1 MSKNP
6 RDVVVVAAVRTA
18 IGKAN
23 KGSLK
28 DTRPDDLLTAALKGA
43 LSKVPDLDRSTI
55 DDVVIGCAF
64 PEGEQ
69 GMNVARNAALA
80 AGIPNTVPA
89 MTINRFCSSGLQS
102 LAQTAAHIEAGWYDI
117 AITGGVESM
126 SQIPMGGD
134 RPTPNPKIM
143 ETNPEYYTPMGV
155 TSEIVAERFKVTR
168 EEQDELAARSHKNA
182 AKAIAEGRF
191 KDEIVPVET
200 RVFKGGKWHDHV
212 HLEDEGVRADTTPE
226 GLAKLRPAFAAKGTS
241 TAGNSS
247 QVSDGAAAHVIMARE
262 TAEKL
267 GLKWLGV
274 LRSYAVV
281 GVDPAIMG
289 IGPAVAIPKAL
300 DKAGIKTEDVAVFEI
315 NEAFASQSAYCV
327 RELGLDKD
335 KVNVNGGAIAL
346 GHPLGCT
353 GGKLTATLLHELKR
367 RKAQYGVVSMCIGG
381 GMGAAAVF
389 ERED

>member
-18 IGKAN
+18 VGKAN

-28 DTRPDDLLTAALKGA
+28 DTRPDDLLVAAIKGA
-43 LSKVPDLDRSTI
+43 LGKVPELDANLI

-80 AGIPNTVPA
+80 AGIPFTTPA

-117 AITGGVESM
+117 AITGGIESM
-126 SQIPMGGD
+126 TQIPMGGD
-134 RPTPNPKIM
+134 RPTPNPKVM
-143 ETNPEYYTPMGV
+143 EEHPEYYTPMGV
-155 TSEIVAERFKVTR
+155 TSEIVAERFNVTR
-168 EEQDELAARSHKNA
+168 EEQDELAMRSHKNA
-182 AKAIAEGRF
+182 AAAIAAGKF

-200 RVFKGGKWHDHV
+200 RVFKDGKWHDHV
-212 HLEDEGVRADTTPE
+212 HVEDEGVRADTNME
-226 GLAKLRPAFAAKGTS
+226 GLGKLRPAFAAKGTS

-267 GLKWLGV
+267 GVKWLGV

-281 GVDPAIMG
+281 GVEPEIMG
-289 IGPAVAIPKAL
+289 IGPAKAIPKAL
-300 DKAGIKTEDVAVFEI
+300 EKAGIGKDDVAIFEI

-327 RELGLDKD
+327 RELGLDPA

-367 RKAQYGVVSMCIGG
+367 RNERYGVVSMCIGG